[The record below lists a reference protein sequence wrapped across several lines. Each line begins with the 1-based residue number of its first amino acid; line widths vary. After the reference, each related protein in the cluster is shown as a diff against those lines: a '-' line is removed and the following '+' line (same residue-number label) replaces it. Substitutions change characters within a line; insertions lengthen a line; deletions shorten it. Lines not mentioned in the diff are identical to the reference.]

1 MADKKKCLIIG
12 GGTMSHI
19 SSHLALCAPAY
30 GKTARHIDE
39 IFPLRCKEKLETHLI
54 TTKMATGL
62 NLNTYWDKNLETID
76 DVSKLVDKIIQ
87 DSSVKIVFFNVAMVD
102 FNFELKNPCAIPVEN
117 PKSCRLESSNEYEGT
132 LTPNE
137 KIIKK
142 IRKDRKDIFLI
153 GFKATAGATPH
164 EQFLKGLKLCKES
177 SCNLVLANDTVTW
190 NNMIITP
197 EEAVYYE
204 GKSRTFVL
212 ESLVD
217 MVIQRSHLTFTRSTV
232 VSGEDIAWESKEVPE
247 TLRKI
252 VDYCIER
259 GAYKAFMGATVGHFA
274 VKLDETTFLTSKRKT
289 NFNNIYENGLV
300 KIKTDKPDHV
310 LAYGSK
316 PSVGGQ
322 SQRIIFKENPDFDC
336 IVHFH
341 CPLRRDNKD
350 IISVKSQQEFEC
362 GSHEC
367 GQNTA
372 NGLKYH
378 DNDKFAAV
386 HLDNHGPN
394 IVFNSKEVSAE
405 RIIEFI
411 ENNWDLEA
419 KSGGYL
425 VGEQLER

>member
-1 MADKKKCLIIG
+1 MGTKKKCLILG

-19 SSHLALCAPAY
+19 GAHLALTAPAY
-30 GKTARHIDE
+30 GKTARQISE
-39 IFPLRCKEKLETHLI
+39 IFPLRCKEKLETHLV
-54 TTKMATGL
+54 TTKMATDL
-62 NLNTYWDKNLETID
+62 NVNTYWDKDLDTID
-76 DVSKLVDKIIQ
+76 DVSELVDKIVK
-87 DSSVKIVFFNVAMVD
+87 DLSVKIVFFNIAMVD
-102 FNFELKNPCAIPVEN
+102 FNFKLKNPCAISVSD
-117 PKSCRLESSNEYEGT
+117 PKSFRLQSDNEYEGT
-132 LTPNE
+132 LIPNE
-137 KIIKK
+137 KIIKR

-177 SCNLVLANDTVTW
+177 SCNLVLANDVVTR

-197 EEAVYYE
+197 EEAVYSE
-204 GKSRTFVL
+204 MKNR
-212 ESLVD
+212 SLVLTHLID
-217 MVIQRSHLTFTRSTV
+217 MAIQRSHLTFTRSTV
-232 VSGEDIAWESKEVPE
+232 VSGEDVPWRSKEVPE
-247 TLRKI
+247 TLREVI
-252 VDYCIER
+252 DYCIER
-259 GAYKAFMGATVGHFA
+259 GAYKAFRGATVGHFA

-322 SQRIIFKENPDFDC
+322 SQRIIFKENPDYNC

-341 CPLRRDNKD
+341 CPLKPNRIDD
-350 IISVKSQQEFEC
+350 ISIMSQKEYEC

-372 NGLKYH
+372 LGLKKH
-378 DNDKFAAV
+378 GNFSAV

-394 IVFNSKEVSAE
+394 IVFNSDEVSE
-405 RIIEFI
+405 EEIINFI
-411 ENNWDLEA
+411 EANWDLKK

-425 VGEQLER
+425 VGEQFNR